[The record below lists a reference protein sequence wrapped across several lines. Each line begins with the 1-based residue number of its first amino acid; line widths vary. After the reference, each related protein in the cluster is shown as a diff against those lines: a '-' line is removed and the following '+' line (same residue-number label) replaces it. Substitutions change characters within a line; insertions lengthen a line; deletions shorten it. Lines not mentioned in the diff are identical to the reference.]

1 MSLRKWLVVA
11 TIGMAALEIVMIF
24 RTEFFAAALL
34 FAVIFAFGAWRLTL
48 EGNHRPT
55 LWLLAVAFGLELIPL
70 PFYPR
75 AGAEDW
81 IEQGL
86 AGVLSLIGLVLVGW
100 AITHPLAD
108 VSEQAAPEA
117 IATMH

>member
-1 MSLRKWLVVA
+1 
-11 TIGMAALEIVMIF
+11 MAALEIVMIF

-55 LWLLAVAFGLELIPL
+55 LWLLAVAFAFELIPL

-75 AGAEDW
+75 VGAEDW

-86 AGVLSLIGLVLVGW
+86 AGLLSLVGLLMAGW
-100 AITHPLAD
+100 AIAHPLPEVAQRTA
-108 VSEQAAPEA
+108 SESIAAK
-117 IATMH
+117 